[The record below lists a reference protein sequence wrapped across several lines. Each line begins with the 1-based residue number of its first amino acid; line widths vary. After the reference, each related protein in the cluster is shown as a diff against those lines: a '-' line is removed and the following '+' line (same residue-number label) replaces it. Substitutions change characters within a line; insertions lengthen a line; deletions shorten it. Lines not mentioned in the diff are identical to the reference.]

1 MNDEERRI
9 ITGFVERISG
19 VQQQGGGYG
28 ASPWGGSV
36 PSTQPSQ
43 RPPLPPVDPEA
54 DRLITDL
61 FNRYPEA
68 RYRITQTAFV
78 QEAALLQAQNR
89 IQELEWELENARRQG
104 QYAQA
109 QAAQQNRGGGGFL
122 GGMFGGGG
130 GARQAVAPPPPMP
143 PRPQPL
149 APAPGMATP
158 QMLQQAAGPGRSSL
172 GFLGTA
178 LMTAAGV
185 AGGLVLGNALMGMM
199 SGAGAHAAA
208 LGGLGG
214 QGAGDAGAGGFGQEQ
229 VPAEAASPW
238 TDPGQAAGGWGG
250 EKTPYQEAADA
261 QPAGYDDAGYGSA
274 QDDASYGGYDDG
286 GGGEEEI

>member
-9 ITGFVERISG
+9 ITAFVERIGG

-43 RPPLPPVDPEA
+43 RPPLPPVDQEA
-54 DRLITDL
+54 DRLIADL
-61 FNRYPEA
+61 FNRHPEA

-109 QAAQQNRGGGGFL
+109 QAAQQNRGGGGLL
-122 GGMFGGGG
+122 GGMFGGG
-130 GARQAVAPPPPMP
+130 ARQAVPPPPPMP

-149 APAPGMATP
+149 APPPGMASP
-158 QMLQQAAGPGRSSL
+158 QMLQQAAGPGRGGP

-178 LMTAAGV
+178 LTTAAGV
-185 AGGLVLGNALMGMM
+185 AGGLVLGNALMGML
-199 SGAGAHAAA
+199 SGGTHASP
-208 LGGLGG
+208 LGGLGSAA
-214 QGAGDAGAGGFGQEQ
+214 QSAGDAAAGGFAQEQ
-229 VPAEAASPW
+229 VATGASPW
-238 TDPGQAAGGWGG
+238 TDPGQAAGAWGG
-250 EKTPYQEAADA
+250 EKTPYQEPDA
-261 QPAGYDDAGYGSA
+261 QPAGYDDAGYGGA
-274 QDDASYGGYDDG
+274 QDDAAYGGYDDG
-286 GGGEEEI
+286 GGDEEI